1 MLPSASALHGRYSE
15 RHFGNEAAM
24 EHGKRLRHQSKN
36 PEYFKSVGVTNGIR
50 GSGSPFID
58 PELSTNNQT
67 VLVGKQI
74 ILRCHI
80 EDAANK
86 SVSCIV
92 HTNVYCIALL
102 FDFHLL

>member
-24 EHGKRLRHQSKN
+24 EHGKRLRHQSKD
-36 PEYFKSVGVTNGIR
+36 PAYVTKLGVSNGVK

-58 PELSTNNQT
+58 PEESTRNQT

-80 EDAANK
+80 EDVGNQ
-86 SVSCIV
+86 SVSAMF
-92 HTNVYCIALL
+92 TFEL
-102 FDFHLL
+102 D